1 MSENPW
7 ITRSTR
13 VVYDNPWISVREDQ
27 VTRPDGQTGIYG
39 VVSYKHRAVG
49 ILPIEADGSIW
60 LVGQWR
66 YPLDRYSWEIP
77 EGGGRGEETDEECAR
92 RELEEETG
100 LAADHLE
107 PLIESHLSNA
117 VSDEWGIVFR
127 ATGLRPGVSHPEG
140 CERLEVK
147 RVPFATALRMVREGA
162 ITDSLS
168 VIAILHEALDEGS
181 RSALQTQR
189 PRALELFPEKVAIIR
204 LSPHDAIPD
213 WASTSRFLS
222 LTRTT
227 DELSLVAEQSL
238 VPSEVRAER
247 GWRALKVEGPIP
259 FEETGVIA
267 GLSSSLSR
275 ASVPLFVIST
285 HDTDVILVPE
295 SRLARAIEELRSLG
309 HTVRA

>member
-1 MSENPW
+1 
-7 ITRSTR
+7 
-13 VVYDNPWISVREDQ
+13 
-27 VTRPDGQTGIYG
+27 
-39 VVSYKHRAVG
+39 
-49 ILPIEADGSIW
+49 
-60 LVGQWR
+60 
-66 YPLDRYSWEIP
+66 
-77 EGGGRGEETDEECAR
+77 
-92 RELEEETG
+92 
-100 LAADHLE
+100 
-107 PLIESHLSNA
+107 
-117 VSDEWGIVFR
+117 
-127 ATGLRPGVSHPEG
+127 
-140 CERLEVK
+140 
-147 RVPFATALRMVREGA
+147 
-162 ITDSLS
+162 
-168 VIAILHEALDEGS
+168 
-181 RSALQTQR
+181 LQTQR

-204 LSPHDAIPD
+204 LSQHDAIPD